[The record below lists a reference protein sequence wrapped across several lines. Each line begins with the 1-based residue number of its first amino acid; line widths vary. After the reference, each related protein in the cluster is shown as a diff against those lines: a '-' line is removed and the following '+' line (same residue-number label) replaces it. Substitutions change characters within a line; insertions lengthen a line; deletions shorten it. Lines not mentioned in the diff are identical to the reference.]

1 MEKNGLGGACLA
13 DRHCSALLSCHFGA
27 ESAEAVG
34 KFGIMLSSYTLSV
47 LAVDGVCEPAMW
59 AVGLIVV
66 AVLLFLCCCCL
77 SGCCCW
83 NRTRRGRRSLL
94 EDF

>member
-1 MEKNGLGGACLA
+1 MERNGLGGACLA
-13 DRHCSALLSCHFGA
+13 DRHCGALLTCHFGA
-27 ESAEAVG
+27 ENVEAAG
-34 KFGIMLSSYTLSV
+34 KFGKLLFNYTFSV
-47 LAVDGVCEPAMW
+47 LAVDGVCEPTML

-66 AVLLFLCCCCL
+66 AVLLFLCCCCF

-94 EDF
+94 EEF

>member
-13 DRHCSALLSCHFGA
+13 DRHCGALLSCHFGA

-34 KFGIMLSSYTLSV
+34 KVETMLSSYTFSV
-47 LAVDGVCEPAMW
+47 SAVDGVCEPSMW
-59 AVGLIVV
+59 AVVLIAV
-66 AVLLFLCCCCL
+66 AVLLLICCCCF

-83 NRTRRGRRSLL
+83 NRIGRGSRGLL
-94 EDF
+94 EEF